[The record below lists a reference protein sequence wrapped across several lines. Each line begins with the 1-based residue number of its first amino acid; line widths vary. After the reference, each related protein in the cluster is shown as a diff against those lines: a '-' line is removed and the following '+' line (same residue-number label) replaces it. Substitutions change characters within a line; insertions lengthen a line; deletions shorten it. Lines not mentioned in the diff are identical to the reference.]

1 MKLRQLALASALC
14 TVAATGARAATVA
27 VDVGHFLAKPGATS
41 AYGVPEFEYNHSL
54 AAVIAA
60 RLAAGGAAVRLIGHR
75 GELADLHARP
85 REAEEGGADFLLSVH
100 HDSVKAHL
108 LEPWTWRGRELLHSE
123 AASGF
128 SLFVSRRNP
137 QLAQSLACASA
148 IGAALRAAGL
158 WPTPHHGVSA
168 EGVSRPWA
176 DEVNGVYYYD
186 NLVVLKYSRL
196 PGVLLEAGVIV
207 NRDEERALATPAR
220 RALTADAVA
229 AGLAACGV
237 TSGGGSAKM
246 QPN

>member
-1 MKLRQLALASALC
+1 MHRQQK
-14 TVAATGARAATVA
+14 G
-27 VDVGHFLAKPGATS
+27 
-41 AYGVPEFEYNHSL
+41 
-54 AAVIAA
+54 
-60 RLAAGGAAVRLIGHR
+60 
-75 GELADLHARP
+75 
-85 REAEEGGADFLLSVH
+85 
-100 HDSVKAHL
+100 
-108 LEPWTWRGRELLHSE
+108 
-123 AASGF
+123 
-128 SLFVSRRNP
+128 
-137 QLAQSLACASA
+137 
-148 IGAALRAAGL
+148 GAALRAAGL